1 MARQLLQQ
9 EKTDRAKCV
18 LRRKRYKESLLAK
31 TDTQLDNLDAMVGE
45 IEMAEIQVCGCFFLP
60 IFPIKIEQL
69 NRSNPGIIVVS
80 PRTEPFIYSCLYGPS
95 CGLAKLKVG
104 SYLHGH
110 FVVAV
115 HPFRGSRFRLEE
127 VDHIEHSCRGC
138 IVVSD

>member
-69 NRSNPGIIVVS
+69 NRSNPGIVVVS
-80 PRTEPFIYSCLYGPS
+80 PRTDPFIHSCRYGPS
-95 CGLAKLKVG
+95 RALAKLTVG
-104 SYLHGH
+104 SYFHDGGGVIH

-115 HPFRGSRFRLEE
+115 FASRRRMTLSTLAGDVLLFQMK
-127 VDHIEHSCRGC
+127 
-138 IVVSD
+138 